1 MKKVYMIYILF
12 CVLFFSSCSKESSSI
27 HEIEY
32 NGIIAQ
38 VDKAARTISTNG
50 QIYQYELNG
59 NKTTIYYPN
68 GANYWW
74 VSSENMGQGGYSD
87 NYDTETYVD
96 GMDLIE
102 IIERT
107 TENKIFQGNPLLAI
121 ILIIMGVFNTAAPSL
136 SWYIGYGWRF
146 KNAEPS
152 DSVLVLNRIV
162 GIVLIFAGVLSFF
175 ISF

>member
-1 MKKVYMIYILF
+1 
-12 CVLFFSSCSKESSSI
+12 
-27 HEIEY
+27 
-32 NGIIAQ
+32 
-38 VDKAARTISTNG
+38 
-50 QIYQYELNG
+50 
-59 NKTTIYYPN
+59 
-68 GANYWW
+68 
-74 VSSENMGQGGYSD
+74 
-87 NYDTETYVD
+87 
-96 GMDLIE
+96 MDLIE